1 MGAYEWVLIAGVLYT
16 GIGSDLGLN
25 WFAGLITGK
34 RLMPDSRN
42 VFERLYYRAHAVND
56 PNMRGTQPLA
66 GPADR
71 IPAWNHALAVG
82 NGTIVLALEVL
93 IVIGFFRMAETG
105 AVPKFA
111 LLASFAWLMRSTWG
125 EISYWHELTR
135 NQVAPLQGSALAW
148 YWVIGIPQA
157 FFPFLVAERFY
168 GETLDY
174 VFEPLR
180 MAAFL
185 AVPVGLMVLTRVSY
199 RGRVW

>member
-1 MGAYEWVLIAGVLYT
+1 MGWYDWFLVAGVLYT

-34 RLMPDSRN
+34 RLMPDATN
-42 VFERLYYRAHAVND
+42 VFERFYYRAHAVND

-66 GPADR
+66 GPDDR

-82 NGTIVLALEVL
+82 NGTIVLALEAL
-93 IVIGFFRMAETG
+93 IVIGFVRMAETG
-105 AVPKFA
+105 VVPKFA

-135 NQVAPLQGSALAW
+135 NQVAPLRGSALRW
-148 YWVIGIPQA
+148 YWTIGMPQA
-157 FFPFLVAERFY
+157 IFPFLVAERFY
-168 GETLDY
+168 GETLAY
-174 VFEPLR
+174 TFQPLR

-185 AVPVGLMVLTRVSY
+185 AVPVGLMLLTRISY